1 MLSADG
7 LESEHDETGSV
18 DGLGTK
24 IDQKPARIETLY
36 HRVLDP
42 SEPMR
47 ELRTFFGIAK
57 GMC

>member
-7 LESEHDETGSV
+7 LESKHDETGSV

-36 HRVLDP
+36 HQVLDP

-47 ELRTFFGIAK
+47 EVCLGAWDAY
-57 GMC
+57 